1 MKKLTENRKRLLE
14 SVFSLTALN
23 ALNLLLPLI
32 TIPYLLDT
40 VGAANYGVYS
50 IVYTVVQYVLL
61 IGKYGFH
68 YTSTKQISQ
77 HRNDVLMVSRI
88 FHSTMLARVVL
99 TITASI
105 VCLGFIW
112 FVYPKYVLL
121 YLYGLGIAFG
131 DVLNPVWLFQG
142 MEKMRYMTIVNSIT
156 KILFTVLIF
165 TCIRQESDYE
175 FIILFNSAGFIVSG
189 IVSFLIAVFIF
200 HIKAQKVSVNDVAV
214 QIKDSST
221 VFFSS
226 AFVNVFNN
234 SYILILGLFLNESMI
249 GIYSAVDKVIKAA
262 KILVD
267 PISNALFPH
276 VAKSFMGKSMKDN
289 VNTIFRYSKTVGMLL
304 TVIAVALVASSP
316 LVCDKFLHSIK
327 DESMMLIW
335 WMSPLIVIGGL
346 NYVFGIVGLINL
358 GRQKTWLRNLII
370 SSALGI
376 CVLVATASPLGLISA
391 PVSSIITEGTLMLI
405 TVISLLKIMKQ
416 G

>member
-1 MKKLTENRKRLLE
+1 MTENRKRLLE

-40 VGAANYGVYS
+40 VGAANYGIYS

-61 IGKYGFH
+61 VGKYGFH

-77 HRNDVLMVSRI
+77 NRDDVLMVSKI
-88 FHSTMLARVVL
+88 FHSTMLARFIL
-99 TITASI
+99 TMIASI
-105 VCLGFIW
+105 ICLGFIW
-112 FVYPKYVLL
+112 FVYPKYILL
-121 YLYGLGIAFG
+121 YLLGLGIAFG

-165 TCIRQESDYE
+165 SCISQESDYVY
-175 FIILFNSAGFIVSG
+175 IILFNSAGFIVSG
-189 IVSFLIAVFIF
+189 IISFLIAVFIF
-200 HIKAQKVSVNDVAV
+200 HIKAQKVSFNDVVV

-234 SYILILGLFLNESMI
+234 SYVLILGLFLNESLI
-249 GIYSAVDKVIKAA
+249 GVYSAVDKVIKAA

-276 VAKSFMGKSMKDN
+276 VAKNFMGKPMKDN
-289 VNTIFRYSKTVGMLL
+289 VNTIFKYSKTIGLL
-304 TVIAVALVASSP
+304 LAAIAVVLVFSSP
-316 LVCDKFLHSIK
+316 IVCEKFLHSIK

-358 GRQKTWLRNLII
+358 GYQKVWLRNLIL
-370 SSALGI
+370 SSVLGVG
-376 CVLVATASPLGLISA
+376 VLVATVGKFGLTAA
-391 PVSSIITEGTLMLI
+391 PVSSIITEGMLMLI
-405 TVISLLKIMKQ
+405 TVMSLLKIKKQ
-416 G
+416 I